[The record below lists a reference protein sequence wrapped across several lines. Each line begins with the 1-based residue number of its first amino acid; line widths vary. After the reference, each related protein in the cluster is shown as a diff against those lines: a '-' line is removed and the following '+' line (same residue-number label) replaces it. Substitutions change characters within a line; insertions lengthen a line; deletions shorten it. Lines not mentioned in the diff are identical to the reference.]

1 MLKQYLVKNGTL
13 LSILNGEE
21 KKSDIL
27 VTDGVV
33 TEIAEHIEAPE
44 ADVIDAEGMYVS
56 TGWLDSHCHF
66 ANWGGDPVGISP
78 VEDLLRQGVTYAL
91 DLGTLGTDNYEEY
104 RKTILWRTD
113 LHFRNFLNISKYGA
127 GVRPMDFTCPEDID
141 RDAVIAMANKYRYEL
156 MGLKARIDDKFC
168 YDPVYV
174 MDQLRSLGDELGM
187 RIAVHAPRSRIG
199 IEKLLTYLKKGDIL
213 CHTLAGN
220 SDVMR
225 VVNDDGTVKQCV
237 LDARERGVIF
247 DLSHG
252 SNAYSYDTAEAAW
265 KAGFFVDTV
274 SSDLH
279 GRNLN
284 GPVFNLGVVMT
295 KVHGLTGKPWWWVLN
310 KTVAESARLLDITD
324 KQTEITVGKPAD
336 LTVFRI
342 ETGEFTY
349 LDSKKESRTFSEKAT
364 AVYACTGAKVYTCR

>member
-44 ADVIDAEGMYVS
+44 ADVIDAEGMYVT
-56 TGWLDSHCHF
+56 TGWLDSHTHF
-66 ANWGGDPVGISP
+66 ANHGGDSIGISP

-141 RDAVIAMANKYRYEL
+141 HDAVIAMANKYRYEL

-174 MDQLRSLGDELGM
+174 MEQLRALADELNM

-199 IEKLLTYLKKGDIL
+199 IEKLLTYLKKGDVL

-225 VVNDDGTVKQCV
+225 VINEDGTVKQCV

-252 SNAYSYDTAEAAW
+252 SNAYSYDTAEAAG
-265 KAGFFVDTV
+265 KQD
-274 SSDLH
+274 SS
-279 GRNLN
+279 
-284 GPVFNLGVVMT
+284 
-295 KVHGLTGKPWWWVLN
+295 LTRSPA
-310 KTVAESARLLDITD
+310 TCTAET
-324 KQTEITVGKPAD
+324 
-336 LTVFRI
+336 
-342 ETGEFTY
+342 
-349 LDSKKESRTFSEKAT
+349 
-364 AVYACTGAKVYTCR
+364 